1 MRRHQALVALWL
13 GSDAALFVGAY
24 VLAYILRVGWILST
38 DFPLKRLMVIAT
50 GIAPFWLL
58 ILIAFGVFHPLR
70 NQRTLATFSHI
81 TTAALLGVALFTLG
95 YYFRFTVFFS
105 RLLLVEAFFL
115 SSIVPWIWH
124 IVMQSIVRRVLRS
137 PPLRFPTLIIGA
149 TREAARLI
157 STLEREQSPL
167 TPVGILDSRSVQ
179 DTHIAGVP
187 VLGKLNMLDT
197 ILTETHITHLIQCSD
212 VEHTINLLGACR
224 ARGITYMLLPSVL
237 GIVERDE
244 RMESLEGFPVTVVRP
259 QKSFV
264 SSFFR

>member
-13 GSDAALFVGAY
+13 GSDAALFVGTYAMAY
-24 VLAYILRVGWILST
+24 VLRVGWILST
-38 DFPLKRLMVIAT
+38 DFPLERLLVIAT

-70 NQRTLATFSHI
+70 NQRTLITFSHI
-81 TTAALLGVALFTLG
+81 TTATLLGVALFTLG
-95 YYFRFTVFFS
+95 YYFRFTAFFS
-105 RLLLVEAFFL
+105 RLLLIEAFFL
-115 SSIVPWIWH
+115 SSIATWAWH
-124 IVMQSIVRRVLRS
+124 IAMQKFVRHILRS
-137 PPLRFPTLIIGA
+137 PPPSFPTLIIGA

-157 STLEREQSPL
+157 STLERKQSPL
-167 TPVGILDSRSVQ
+167 TPVGILDSRNVREA
-179 DTHIAGVP
+179 HIAGVP

-197 ILTETHITHLIQCSD
+197 ILTEKHITHLIQCSD
-212 VEHTINLLGACR
+212 VEHTINILGACR

-244 RMESLEGFPVTVVRP
+244 RIESLEGFPVTVVHP
-259 QKSFV
+259 QTSFV